1 MEPVTRQNL
10 IDWFGSDNGITD
22 DAIVLLNEE
31 LDNARERVFYDS
43 GF

>member
-1 MEPVTRQNL
+1 MEPVTRENL
-10 IDWFGSDNGITD
+10 VDWFGSDNDLSD

-31 LDNARERVFYDS
+31 LDNARERVFYDF